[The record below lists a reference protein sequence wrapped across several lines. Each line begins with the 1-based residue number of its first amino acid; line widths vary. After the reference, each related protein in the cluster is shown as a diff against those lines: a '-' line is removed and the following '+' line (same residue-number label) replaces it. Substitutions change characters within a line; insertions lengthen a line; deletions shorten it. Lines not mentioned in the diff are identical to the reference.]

1 MRYVTFLG
9 NFDEV
14 KDQLNKDGI
23 KVEDS
28 GKIKRFQS
36 FSCSMNYNSVN
47 ESVHKV
53 FPLESDIPVIT
64 EDEFITSFMTENYF
78 INHQVHVVALQNK

>member
-14 KDQLNKDGI
+14 KNQLNKDGI
-23 KVEDS
+23 KTEET

-36 FSCSMNYNSVN
+36 FGCNVDYDSVN

-53 FPLESDIPVIT
+53 FPLEPDIPVTT
-64 EDEFITSFMTENYF
+64 EDEFVTSFMTENYF
-78 INHQVHVVALQNK
+78 ISHQVHVVALQN